1 MCPGQ
6 GARVLDSTVTSIYI
20 WGSVCDAICANNKQ
34 CVMKSLPQSQ
44 EDISI
49 LISTGKKT
57 EALKRQLLQLRP
69 HMQAE

>member
-1 MCPGQ
+1 
-6 GARVLDSTVTSIYI
+6 
-20 WGSVCDAICANNKQ
+20 
-34 CVMKSLPQSQ
+34 MKSLPQSQ

-69 HMQAE
+69 HMQAEWAQPTLFKTLPKMVKVTDGRGKRSEGGESH